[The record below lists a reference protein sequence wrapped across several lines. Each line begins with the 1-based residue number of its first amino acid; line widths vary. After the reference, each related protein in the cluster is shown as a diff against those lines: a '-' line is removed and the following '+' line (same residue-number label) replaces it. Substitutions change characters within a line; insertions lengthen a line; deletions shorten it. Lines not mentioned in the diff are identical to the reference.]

1 MSAHR
6 YAALGMAVVLVALTL
21 VLFSDESMQEDPD
34 MTGIVSDVKEGANGY
49 TFTLNTYDGSTRCF
63 FRERPADLSY
73 CGVSGTFSDDGSILF
88 VDRLVVLE
96 RCPHHQ

>member
-6 YAALGMAVVLVALTL
+6 YAALGMAVVLVVLTL
-21 VLFSDESMQEDPD
+21 VLFSDESM
-34 MTGIVSDVKEGANGY
+34 
-49 TFTLNTYDGSTRCF
+49 LNTYDGSVRCF

-88 VDRLVVLE
+88 VERLVQLE
-96 RCPHHQ
+96 RSPHHQ

>member
-6 YAALGMAVVLVALTL
+6 YAALGMAVVLVVLTL

-34 MTGIVSDVKEGANGY
+34 MTGIVSDIREGANGY
-49 TFTLNTYDGSTRCF
+49 TFTLNTYDGSVRCF

-73 CGVSGTFSDDGSILF
+73 CGVSGTFSDDRSILF
-88 VDRLVVLE
+88 VDRLVQLE
-96 RCPHHQ
+96 RSPHHQ